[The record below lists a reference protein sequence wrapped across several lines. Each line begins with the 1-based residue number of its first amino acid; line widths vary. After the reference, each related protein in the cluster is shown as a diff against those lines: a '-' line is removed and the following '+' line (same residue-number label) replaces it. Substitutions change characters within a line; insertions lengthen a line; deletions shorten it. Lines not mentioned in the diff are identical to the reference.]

1 MTTLKRKF
9 EDTVALVKDSD
20 ADFNP
25 SNELK
30 LEMYALFKQATVGD
44 IQGKKPGMMDLVAKA
59 KYSAW
64 GKIKGMSAND
74 AMQSYIDRVGEFT

>member
-1 MTTLKRKF
+1 MTKLKQTF
-9 EDTVALVKDSD
+9 DETVALVKNSD
-20 ADFNP
+20 AKFNP

-44 IQGKKPGMMDLVAKA
+44 VQGKKPGMMDIVGKA

-64 GKIKGMSAND
+64 TKIIGITKED
-74 AMQSYIDRVGEFT
+74 AMQSYIDKVDEFT

>member
-1 MTTLKRKF
+1 MTNLKQKF
-9 EDTVALVKDSD
+9 DDTVTSVKNSD

-44 IQGKKPGMMDLVAKA
+44 VQGKKPGMMDLVGKA

-64 GKIKGMSAND
+64 GKIKGMTAED
-74 AMQSYIDRVGEFT
+74 AMQSYIDRVDEFT

>member
-1 MTTLKRKF
+1 MAILKRKF
-9 EDTVALVKDSD
+9 DDAVALVKNSD

-44 IQGKKPGMMDLVAKA
+44 VQGKKPGMMDLVGKA

-64 GKIKGMSAND
+64 GKIKGMSAED
-74 AMQSYIDRVGEFT
+74 AMQSYIDSVGEFT